1 MEIHQDRNYPGLKE
15 YAREMDTS
23 PDLLIEAFHLENL
36 YHKKLH
42 REKDQAKRELL
53 YQEFY
58 SKLLQ
63 FYGRNASN
71 SDVVDHIRSKDPQV
85 RLFGS
90 DLKNKS
96 IIDFGCG
103 EGSFLLNIRE
113 NLPYKS
119 LTGVDVYIP
128 ESLKNHPDIEFI
140 SSGIIHFKSSKQ
152 YEVAFS
158 DNVIEHL
165 SPMDLKDHLKSVY
178 DSLVPGGHFILVMPN
193 RLFGPSDITRILDN
207 SSSGKTPAQGGHLN
221 ESSYS
226 EMVESLQEAGFRNF
240 KTVLPIPK
248 LKYGIFKNV
257 RIGVDWILNIEKS
270 SSWLSF
276 FRRIKINGRCP
287 IRFTVTIKCQK
298 PLDR

>member
-1 MEIHQDRNYPGLKE
+1 METQQDRSYPGLKQ
-15 YAREMDTS
+15 YAKEMGAS
-23 PDLLIEAFHLENL
+23 PDLLIAAFHLENL
-36 YHKKLH
+36 YHKKLNQ
-42 REKDQAKRELL
+42 EKDQEKRELL

-71 SDVVDHIRSKDPQV
+71 NDEVDHVRSKDPQV
-85 RLFGS
+85 KLFS
-90 DLKNKS
+90 RDLKNKS

-103 EGSFLLNIRE
+103 EGSFLLNIKQ

-128 ESLKNHPDIEFI
+128 ESLKNHPEIDFI
-140 SSGIIHFKSSKQ
+140 SSGIIHFESSKQ

-165 SPMDLKDHLKSVY
+165 SPMDLKDHLQSVY
-178 DSLVPGGHFILVMPN
+178 NSLVPGGNFILIMPN

-207 SSSGKTPAQGGHLN
+207 SSSGKILAQGGHLN
-221 ESSYS
+221 ESSYH
-226 EMVESLQEAGFRNF
+226 EMIESLRVVGFNDF

-257 RIGVDWILNIEKS
+257 RVGTAWIVALEKS
-270 SSWLSF
+270 DAWLRF
-276 FRRIKINGRCP
+276 FRSLKINGRCP

-298 PLDR
+298 PIDR

>member
-1 MEIHQDRNYPGLKE
+1 METQQDRSYPGLKQ
-15 YAREMDTS
+15 YAKEMGAS

-36 YHKKLH
+36 YHKKLNQ
-42 REKDQAKRELL
+42 EKDQEKRELL

-63 FYGRNASN
+63 FYGRTASN
-71 SDVVDHIRSKDPQV
+71 KDDVDHVRTKDPQV

-103 EGSFLLNIRE
+103 EGSFLLNIKE

-128 ESLKNHPDIEFI
+128 ASLQNHPEIEFI
-140 SSGIIHFKSSKQ
+140 SSGIIHFKSNKQ

-178 DSLVPGGHFILVMPN
+178 DSLIPGGHFILVMPN
-193 RLFGPSDITRILDN
+193 RLFGPCDITRILDN
-207 SSSGKTPAQGGHLN
+207 SSSGSIPAQGGHLN
-221 ESSYS
+221 ESSYH
-226 EMVESLQEAGFRNF
+226 EMVENLSKAGFRNF
-240 KTVLPIPK
+240 QTVLPIPK

-257 RIGVDWILNIEKS
+257 RVGVDWIVNIERSKK
-270 SSWLSF
+270 WLGF

-287 IRFTVTIKCQK
+287 VRFTVTIKCQK
-298 PLDR
+298 PVD